1 MEPDDLL
8 EATPAEE
15 VTPAESEAAFEAG
28 FKGTREVESD
38 DKPEDKPDEEPSAV
52 ADPVVEQTDLDDDG
66 SANQEAFPGI
76 GLTSEQMRE
85 TLSKVG
91 KLEGMSK
98 QIDRLFGTLGD
109 MQQKMTQ
116 VQPITKDEK
125 ALVKQEF
132 SRTREEY
139 PELAVILAED
149 MKDVMASKSPI
160 DIDGAVNQRLA
171 EKMGE
176 IQDAFEIKLL
186 NMQHKDW
193 QEQVTSTDFSLWL
206 QTLPDQQR
214 KDVLAS
220 SDSAVVVD
228 AVSNFKIWKS
238 NTIKRSGNTQRNQK
252 RLEDAIVP
260 KGTARNQPVTQ
271 SDEDAFVSGFKG
283 ARGQ

>member
-1 MEPDDLL
+1 METDDLL
-8 EATPAEE
+8 EA
-15 VTPAESEAAFEAG
+15 TPAESEAAFEAG
-28 FKGTREVESD
+28 FKGTREGESD
-38 DKPEDKPDEEPSAV
+38 DKPDDKPAAV
-52 ADPVVEQTDLDDDG
+52 ADPVVEQTDLNEDD

-91 KLEGMSK
+91 KLDSMSK

-116 VQPITKDEK
+116 GQTASKDEK
-125 ALVKQEF
+125 AAVKQEF
-132 SRTREEY
+132 SRLHEEY
-139 PELAVILAED
+139 PELAAVLAED
-149 MKDVMASKSPI
+149 MKAVMASTSPI

-176 IQDAFEIKLL
+176 MKEAFEIKLIGT
-186 NMQHKDW
+186 QHKDW
-193 QEQVTSTDFSLWL
+193 QEQVKSPDFSLWL

-214 KDVLAS
+214 EDVLTS

-228 AVSNFKIWKS
+228 AVSNFKTWIS
-238 NTIKRSGNTQRNQK
+238 NTVKRGGNTQRNQK

-260 KGTARNQPVTQ
+260 EGTARNQPVTQ
-271 SDEDAFVSGFKG
+271 SEEDAFVSGFKG

>member
-1 MEPDDLL
+1 METDDLL
-8 EATPAEE
+8 EA
-15 VTPAESEAAFEAG
+15 TPAESEAAFEAG
-28 FKGTREVESD
+28 FKGTREGEGEGESD
-38 DKPEDKPDEEPSAV
+38 DKPDDKPAAV
-52 ADPVVEQTDLDDDG
+52 ADPVVEPTDPDEDD

-91 KLEGMSK
+91 KLDSMSK

-116 VQPITKDEK
+116 GQTASKDEK
-125 ALVKQEF
+125 AAVKQEF

-139 PELAVILAED
+139 PELAAVLAED
-149 MKDVMASKSPI
+149 MKAVMASTSPI

-176 IQDAFEIKLL
+176 MKEAFEIKLIGT
-186 NMQHKDW
+186 QHKDW
-193 QEQVTSTDFSLWL
+193 QEQVKSPDFSLWL

-214 KDVLAS
+214 EDVLTS

-228 AVSNFKIWKS
+228 AVSNFKTWIS
-238 NTIKRSGNTQRNQK
+238 NTVKRGGNTQRNQK

-260 KGTARNQPVTQ
+260 EGTARNQPVTQ
-271 SDEDAFVSGFKG
+271 SEEDAFVSGFKG